1 MCQVLD
7 VPKTLSEQLSSK
19 EVATLCKGKDLPGK
33 VAGKLLD
40 LCSKHFNFGLE
51 NQDEPERECKRT
63 KVEEE
68 ELRPDSD
75 TRTELSLREDK
86 ENERKLKAAKA
97 DDAEVPVY
105 LWDSVLVPDSDPTKI
120 AGLNDIRQFALRW
133 VKRHTLRDFLHWF
146 RQNHPHVNRWMK
158 SDLGLPHR
166 TWFKGLQVEITKD

>member
-75 TRTELSLREDK
+75 TRTELS
-86 ENERKLKAAKA
+86 
-97 DDAEVPVY
+97 
-105 LWDSVLVPDSDPTKI
+105 S
-120 AGLNDIRQFALRW
+120 
-133 VKRHTLRDFLHWF
+133 
-146 RQNHPHVNRWMK
+146 
-158 SDLGLPHR
+158 
-166 TWFKGLQVEITKD
+166 